1 MMTYWRQASTE
12 IKNFLIQTKNEI
24 KEKDKIINEY
34 AKIINGTRKYAENIK
49 CRDKLKQQ

>member
-1 MMTYWRQASTE
+1 MMTYWRQASTG

-34 AKIINGTRKYAENIK
+34 AKIINGTRKYAENINY
-49 CRDKLKQQ
+49 RDKLKQQ